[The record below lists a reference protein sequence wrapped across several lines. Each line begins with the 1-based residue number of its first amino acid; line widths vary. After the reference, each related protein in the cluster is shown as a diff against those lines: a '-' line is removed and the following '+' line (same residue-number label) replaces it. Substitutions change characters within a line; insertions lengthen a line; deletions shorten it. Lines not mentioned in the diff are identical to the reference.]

1 MNVTPTMISE
11 NEATLESA
19 QVEVDR
25 LKTAIVKTKRKRA
38 EVVAQIDQLKEEL
51 TELAAQF
58 VLGRVEASAVDEH
71 IAKIEKLKQQAT
83 VFKFALTGLEPIN
96 QAAIDARNQA
106 ARTLSDNR
114 NWKRFWDLKA
124 QLLEQYDRELLHEAK
139 QKALGI
145 GFHSPAM
152 DEYSKMVD
160 ELKKIHPPNCN
171 IQW

>member
-1 MNVTPTMISE
+1 MNVTPMMISE
-11 NEATLESA
+11 NEQA
-19 QVEVDR
+19 QVLAQEEVDR
-25 LKTAIVKTKRKRA
+25 IKSTMIQTQRKQAKTVERVTLLR
-38 EVVAQIDQLKEEL
+38 EEL
-51 TELAAQF
+51 TELAAQL

-83 VFKFALTGLEPIN
+83 VFKFALTGLEPIY

-145 GFHSPAM
+145 GYHSLAM
-152 DEYSKMVD
+152 DEYGKMVN